1 MEELAHSPLVQWL
14 LGLGWI
20 DRIALAL
27 VVIACLRG
35 LAIGL
40 LREAFSV
47 AAVASAFVA
56 IRLWTDP
63 GAAWLMD
70 HAFFGLELR
79 ATQARLLA
87 GALLALV
94 SVLAVGGIGGFVR
107 SRFHAAGLGLLD
119 RLAGGLLGTVE
130 GGLVVA
136 ALLIAL
142 SAVAGPD
149 HAILGGCRSL
159 ELLARARAL
168 AGAPDVAAPPPPP
181 ETDKDHRATSAR
193 SPDAQT
199 L

>member
-1 MEELAHSPLVQWL
+1 VEALAHSPLAQWL

-20 DRIALAL
+20 DRIALTL
-27 VVIACLRG
+27 VVIAFLRG

-40 LREAFSV
+40 LREAFSL
-47 AAVASAFVA
+47 AALASAFAA
-56 IRLWTDP
+56 IRLFADP
-63 GAAWLMD
+63 FASWLMD

-79 ATQARLLA
+79 AHQARLAA
-87 GALLALV
+87 GALLGLV
-94 SVLAVGGIGGFVR
+94 TVLGVGGIGAFVR
-107 SRFHAAGLGLLD
+107 ARVHAVGLGVVD
-119 RLAGGLLGTVE
+119 RLAGGVLGTLE

-159 ELLARARAL
+159 ELLARARAA
-168 AGAPDVAAPPPPP
+168 AGVPAPDVAAPPPP
-181 ETDKDHRATSAR
+181 ERESRAPSP
-193 SPDAQT
+193 SPDAQA